1 MYNREEP
8 TAKMRILIALSW
20 KNCVLP
26 FVWLAFSSP
35 SFAQFSVTTHH
46 YDNSRTGWNSQE
58 TVLTPANVN
67 STTFGL
73 LKTVALDDQV
83 DAQPLVIPNLEF
95 KVNNVLSE
103 HTVVYV
109 ATEGNTI
116 YGIGAN
122 NGNVLLKVNFGPPVP
137 FPLGCNNTP
146 NTGINST
153 PAIDPVASVMYVIV
167 YTQTASGP
175 AYYIHALDL
184 ATLEDKVPPRLIT
197 SSHTLSNGTK
207 YTFDAAVQRQRPG
220 LLLANGHVYAGFG
233 SFCDLAA
240 NQSCGWLLGWQAG
253 TLSPLA
259 SNQVF
264 DTQNASPNDYFL
276 ASIWMSGSGLAADYA
291 GNVLFVTANS
301 DPSGATY
308 NGITDIQESAVKV
321 SADLSTVLNVFTP
334 DNQDQLD
341 DHDWDFGSGGI
352 MLLPD
357 QPGKVEHLA
366 VAAGK
371 DGNMYLMNED
381 SLGGHSTTTNNVLGT
396 YQIGACYCIESY
408 FQDPKDGLGRVVS
421 SGGYAVEVWKLVTTP
436 KPTLQLVTSSVANGS
451 PLRGFFTSVSSNG
464 TSNPII
470 WSLSRGAAGLTSIYL
485 SAFDPETGTT
495 TQTMHQLFNAQVG
508 QWNNTGRPNLVP
520 VVANG
525 KVFVA
530 TLKQL
535 AIYGLKE

>member
-1 MYNREEP
+1 MINP
-8 TAKMRILIALSW
+8 VKPSW
-20 KNCVLP
+20 GKCALP
-26 FVWLAFSSP
+26 FVWLACSSL

-58 TVLTPANVN
+58 TILTPANVG
-67 STTFGL
+67 SSAFGV
-73 LKTVALDDQV
+73 LKAITLDDQP
-83 DAQPLVIPNLEF
+83 DAQPLVVSNLEI
-95 KVNNVLSE
+95 KVNNVVGL

-122 NGNVLLKVNFGPPVP
+122 SGNVLLKVNLGPPVP

-153 PAIDPVASVMYVIV
+153 PVIDPVASIMYVIV

-184 ATLEDKVPPRLIT
+184 ATLTDKVPPRLIKA
-197 SSHTLSNGTK
+197 SHTLSNGTA
-207 YTFDAAVQRQRPG
+207 YTFNAAVQRQRPG
-220 LLLANGHVYAGFG
+220 LLLANGNVYAGFG
-233 SFCDLAA
+233 SFCDLAV
-240 NQSCGWLLGWQAG
+240 NDSRGWLLGWHAG
-253 TLSPLA
+253 TLKPLA

-264 DTQNASPNDYFL
+264 DTQNASPNDFFL
-276 ASIWMSGSGLAADYA
+276 SSIWMSGAGLAADYA

-321 SADLSTVLNVFTP
+321 SPDLSTVLDLFTP

-357 QPGKVEHLA
+357 QPGKVAHLA

-396 YQIGACYCIESY
+396 YQIGPCYCIESY
-408 FQDPKDGLGRVVS
+408 FQDPKDGLARVVS
-421 SGGYAVEVWKLVTTP
+421 SGGYAVEVWKLVTSP
-436 KPTLQLVTSSVANGS
+436 SPSLQLVTASVANGS
-451 PLRGFFTSVSSNG
+451 PLRGFFTTVSSNG

-470 WSLSRGAAGLTSIYL
+470 WSLSRGANSLTSIFL
-485 SAFDPETGTT
+485 SAFDPETGST
-495 TQTMHQLFNAQVG
+495 TQNMNRLFNAQVG
-508 QWNNTGRPNLVP
+508 QWNSTGRPNLVP

-525 KVFVA
+525 RVFVA

-535 AIYGLKE
+535 AIYGLKY